1 MGEGPLSIE
10 SRGAVALLRMDDG
23 KVNALSPALIGAL
36 QDALDRAEKDAA
48 AVVLAGRPER
58 FTAGFDLKVMRE
70 GPEATRRLVRSG
82 AELAL
87 RITEFPKPV
96 VAACTGHA
104 LAMGALLLCASDLR
118 IGADGPF
125 QIGLNEVAI
134 GMTLPFF
141 GVEFARQRLSPR
153 HFRRA
158 VALAEIY
165 APAAAVEAGYLDR
178 VVPPAEVIDAALA
191 EAARFA
197 QLPAGAF
204 RATRRRLHPE
214 SLAAIRASLDEE
226 FGASG

>member
-1 MGEGPLSIE
+1 MGEGPLSVE

-23 KVNALSPALIGAL
+23 KVNALSPALIAAL
-36 QDALDRAEKDAA
+36 QDALDRAEKESA

-70 GPEATRRLVRSG
+70 GPDRARRLVRSG

-87 RITEFPKPV
+87 RLAEFPKPV

-104 LAMGALLLCASDLR
+104 LAMGALLLCASDFR
-118 IGADGPF
+118 VGADGPF
-125 QIGLNEVAI
+125 QVGLNEVAI
-134 GMTLPFF
+134 GLTLPAF

-153 HFRRA
+153 HFTRA
-158 VALAEIY
+158 AALAEIY
-165 APAAAVEAGYLDR
+165 APAAAVEAGFLDR
-178 VVPPAEVIDAALA
+178 VVAPGDVVEAALA
-191 EAARFA
+191 AADRLA
-197 QLPAGAF
+197 ELHPGAF
-204 RATRRRLHPE
+204 RGTKRRLHPD